1 MELDDVDED
10 GSWVTV
16 GDSGFLSRTDED
28 QRTVCGN
35 VSLEKKLNDSCVLT
49 EEPEN
54 SEMEESSCSQST
66 EAELREENSVLKEQL
81 ESFLMCQICF
91 E

>member
-1 MELDDVDED
+1 MEVEDVDKGD
-10 GSWVTV
+10 WVTV

-28 QRTVCGN
+28 QRTVCDI
-35 VSLEKKLNDSCVLT
+35 VSLEKELNDSCVLT

-54 SEMEESSCSQST
+54 NEMGESSCSEST